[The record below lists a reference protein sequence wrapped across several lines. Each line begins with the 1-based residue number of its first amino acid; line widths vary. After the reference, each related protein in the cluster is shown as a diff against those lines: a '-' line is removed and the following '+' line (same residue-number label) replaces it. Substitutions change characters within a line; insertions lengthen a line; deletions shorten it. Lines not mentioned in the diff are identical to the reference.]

1 MRPLFFSLRK
11 INLFHCGGRALF
23 SNPVKYR
30 TVPKTTN
37 ANWERLC
44 KVIEHSGLSVNA
56 FARAVGLS
64 CGETL
69 YQIRRGNNGISPTVA
84 TRIHQKSPDFSLAWL
99 MFGCGEPMPEISGS
113 VARIPVYRT
122 LPERLFRGEP
132 DDRLIL
138 SAASSHGAEFAVP
151 YADDLLNP
159 FLRNSLL
166 LLRQQK
172 GAILYGNIHLVETGH
187 FRLFRIL
194 QPAPDQSVRLTVL
207 PGAALS
213 ALPGTTLPGSALS
226 EASLPGSAL
235 SGSAGLN
242 GQNGRA
248 GLNELA
254 GLTGRVPAENPFAD
268 IVVSRSSIV
277 SLWLVCGAVCDLCR

>member
-1 MRPLFFSLRK
+1 MEAP
-11 INLFHCGGRALF
+11 
-23 SNPVKYR
+23 
-30 TVPKTTN
+30 TN

-56 FARAVGLS
+56 FARAIGLS

-69 YQIRRGNNGISPTVA
+69 YQIRRGNNGISPNVA
-84 TRIHQKSPDFSLAWL
+84 KRIHQKYPAFSLAWL
-99 MFGCGEPMPEISGS
+99 MFGCGESLSEISGS

-132 DDRLIL
+132 DDCLIL

-159 FLRNSLL
+159 FLRNSVL
-166 LLRQQK
+166 LLREQK
-172 GAILYGNIHLVETGH
+172 GSILYGNIHLVETEH

-194 QPAPDQSVRLTVL
+194 QTAPNQSVRLTVL
-207 PGAALS
+207 PGS
-213 ALPGTTLPGSALS
+213 ALPGAT
-226 EASLPGSAL
+226 L

-242 GQNGRA
+242 GHGFI
-248 GLNELA
+248 
-254 GLTGRVPAENPFAD
+254 ENPFAD
-268 IVVSRSSIV
+268 IVVPRSSIL

>member
-1 MRPLFFSLRK
+1 MNEP
-11 INLFHCGGRALF
+11 
-23 SNPVKYR
+23 
-30 TVPKTTN
+30 TN

-56 FARAVGLS
+56 FARAIGLS

-69 YQIRRGNNGISPTVA
+69 YQIRRGNNGISPNVA
-84 TRIHQKSPDFSLAWL
+84 KRIHQKYPAFSLAWL
-99 MFGCGEPMPEISGS
+99 MFGCGEPVSEISGS
-113 VARIPVYRT
+113 GSGSVVRIPVYRT

-132 DDRLIL
+132 DDCLIL
-138 SAASSHGAEFAVP
+138 SAAASHGAECAVA

-159 FLRNSLL
+159 FLRSSLL

-172 GAILYGNIHLVETGH
+172 GAILYGNIYLVETEH

-194 QPAPDQSVRLTVL
+194 QPAPDRSVRLTVL
-207 PGAALS
+207 PG
-213 ALPGTTLPGSALS
+213 TD
-226 EASLPGSAL
+226 L

-254 GLTGRVPAENPFAD
+254 GLTGRVSAENPFAD
-268 IVVSRSSIV
+268 IVVPRSSIL
-277 SLWLVCGAVCDLCR
+277 SLWLVCGAVCNLCR

>member
-1 MRPLFFSLRK
+1 MKAP
-11 INLFHCGGRALF
+11 
-23 SNPVKYR
+23 
-30 TVPKTTN
+30 TN

-56 FARAVGLS
+56 FARAIGLS

-69 YQIRRGNNGISPTVA
+69 YQIRRGNNGISPNVA
-84 TRIHQKSPDFSLAWL
+84 KRIHQKYPGFSLAWL
-99 MFGCGEPMPEISGS
+99 MFGCGESLSEVSGS

-122 LPERLFRGEP
+122 LPECLFRGEP
-132 DDRLIL
+132 DDCLIL

-166 LLRQQK
+166 LLREQK
-172 GAILYGNIHLVETGH
+172 GAILYGKIYLVETGY

-194 QPAPDQSVRLTVL
+194 QPAPDRSVRLTVL
-207 PGAALS
+207 PGTTLP
-213 ALPGTTLPGSALS
+213 ALPGV
-226 EASLPGSAL
+226 AL

-268 IVVSRSSIV
+268 IVIPRNSIV

>member
-1 MRPLFFSLRK
+1 MKAP
-11 INLFHCGGRALF
+11 
-23 SNPVKYR
+23 
-30 TVPKTTN
+30 TN

-56 FARAVGLS
+56 FARAIGLS

-69 YQIRRGNNGISPTVA
+69 YQIRRGNNGISPNVA
-84 TRIHQKSPDFSLAWL
+84 KRIHQKYPGFSLAWL
-99 MFGCGEPMPEISGS
+99 MFGCGESLSEVSGSGS
-113 VARIPVYRT
+113 VTRIPVYRT

-132 DDRLIL
+132 DDCLIL
-138 SAASSHGAEFAVP
+138 SAVSAAGAEFAVP

-166 LLRQQK
+166 LLREQK

-194 QPAPDQSVRLTVL
+194 QPAPDRSVRLTVL
-207 PGAALS
+207 PG
-213 ALPGTTLPGSALS
+213 TD
-226 EASLPGSAL
+226 L

-268 IVVSRSSIV
+268 IVVPRSSIL
-277 SLWLVCGAVCDLCR
+277 SLWLVCGAVCNLCR

>member
-1 MRPLFFSLRK
+1 MNEP
-11 INLFHCGGRALF
+11 
-23 SNPVKYR
+23 
-30 TVPKTTN
+30 TN

-44 KVIEHSGLSVNA
+44 KVIEYSGLSVNA
-56 FARAVGLS
+56 FARAIGLS

-69 YQIRRGNNGISPTVA
+69 YQIRRGNNGISPNVA
-84 TRIHQKSPDFSLAWL
+84 KRIHQKYPDFSLAWL
-99 MFGCGEPMPEISGS
+99 MFGCGESLSEVSGS

-132 DDRLIL
+132 DNCLIL
-138 SAASSHGAEFAVP
+138 SAASAVGAECAVP

-166 LLRQQK
+166 LLREQK
-172 GAILYGNIHLVETGH
+172 GAILYGNIHLVETEH

-194 QPAPDQSVRLTVL
+194 QPAPDRSVRLTILPGTALPAL
-207 PGAALS
+207 PGAAL
-213 ALPGTTLPGSALS
+213 P
-226 EASLPGSAL
+226 
-235 SGSAGLN
+235 GSAGLN

-268 IVVSRSSIV
+268 IVVPRSSIL

>member
-1 MRPLFFSLRK
+1 MEAP
-11 INLFHCGGRALF
+11 
-23 SNPVKYR
+23 
-30 TVPKTTN
+30 TN

-56 FARAVGLS
+56 FARAIGLS

-69 YQIRRGNNGISPTVA
+69 YQIRRGNNGISPNVA
-84 TRIHQKSPDFSLAWL
+84 KRIHQKYPAFSLAWL
-99 MFGCGEPMPEISGS
+99 MFGCGESLSEISGS

-132 DDRLIL
+132 DDCLIL

-166 LLRQQK
+166 LLREQK
-172 GAILYGNIHLVETGH
+172 GSILYGNIHLVETEH

-194 QPAPDQSVRLTVL
+194 QPAPDRSVRLTVL
-207 PGAALS
+207 PGVAW
-213 ALPGTTLPGSALS
+213 P
-226 EASLPGSAL
+226 
-235 SGSAGLN
+235 GSAGLN

-254 GLTGRVPAENPFAD
+254 GLTGRVPAQNPFAD
-268 IVVSRSSIV
+268 IVVPRSSIV
-277 SLWLVCGAVCDLCR
+277 SLWLVCGAVCNLCR

>member
-1 MRPLFFSLRK
+1 MNEP
-11 INLFHCGGRALF
+11 
-23 SNPVKYR
+23 
-30 TVPKTTN
+30 TN

-56 FARAVGLS
+56 FARAIGLS

-69 YQIRRGNNGISPTVA
+69 YQIRRGNNGISPNVA
-84 TRIHQKSPDFSLAWL
+84 KRIHEKYPGFSLAWL
-99 MFGCGEPMPEISGS
+99 MFGCGEPVSEVSGS
-113 VARIPVYRT
+113 AVRIPVYRT
-122 LPERLFRGEP
+122 LPPHLFRGKP
-132 DDRLIL
+132 DDCLIL
-138 SAASSHGAEFAVP
+138 SAASSHGAECAVP

-172 GAILYGNIHLVETGH
+172 GAILYGNIHLIETGH

-194 QPAPDQSVRLTVL
+194 QPAPDQAVRLTVL
-207 PGAALS
+207 PGSALS
-213 ALPGTTLPGSALS
+213 ALPETTLPALFGT
-226 EASLPGSAL
+226 SLPGSAL
-235 SGSAGLN
+235 SRATLPSSALPGAAGLN

-248 GLNELA
+248 RLNELA

-268 IVVSRSSIV
+268 IVVPRSSIL
-277 SLWLVCGAVCDLCR
+277 SLWLVCGAVCNLCR

>member
-1 MRPLFFSLRK
+1 MGLTPRLLFSPCTRPIYFFATES
-11 INLFHCGGRALF
+11 RALF

-30 TVPKTTN
+30 AVNEPTN

-56 FARAVGLS
+56 FARAIGLS

-69 YQIRRGNNGISPTVA
+69 YQIRRGNNGISPNVA
-84 TRIHQKSPDFSLAWL
+84 KRIHQKYPAFSLAWL
-99 MFGCGEPMPEISGS
+99 MFGCGEPVSEVSGS

-132 DDRLIL
+132 DDCLIL

-151 YADDLLNP
+151 YADDLLNL
-159 FLRNSLL
+159 FLRSSLL
-166 LLRQQK
+166 LLREQK
-172 GAILYGNIHLVETGH
+172 GAILYGNIHLVETEH

-194 QPAPDQSVRLTVL
+194 QPAPGQSVRLTVL
-207 PGAALS
+207 PGTALS

-226 EASLPGSAL
+226 ALSGSAL
-235 SGSAGLN
+235 SGSVLPGAV
-242 GQNGRA
+242 

-268 IVVSRSSIV
+268 IVVPRSSIL
-277 SLWLVCGAVCDLCR
+277 SLWLVCGAVCNLCR

>member
-1 MRPLFFSLRK
+1 MEEP
-11 INLFHCGGRALF
+11 
-23 SNPVKYR
+23 
-30 TVPKTTN
+30 TN

-44 KVIEHSGLSVNA
+44 KVIEHSGLSVYA
-56 FARAVGLS
+56 FARAIGLS

-69 YQIRRGNNGISPTVA
+69 YQIRRGNNGISPNVA
-84 TRIHQKSPDFSLAWL
+84 KRIHQKYPGFSLAWL
-99 MFGCGEPMPEISGS
+99 MFGCGESLSEISGS
-113 VARIPVYRT
+113 AARISVYRT

-132 DDRLIL
+132 DDCLIL

-172 GAILYGNIHLVETGH
+172 GAILYGNIYLVETGH

-194 QPAPDQSVRLTVL
+194 QPAPDRSVCLTVL
-207 PGAALS
+207 PGAALPALPAS
-213 ALPGTTLPGSALS
+213 ALPGSTLPGA
-226 EASLPGSAL
+226 
-235 SGSAGLN
+235 
-242 GQNGRA
+242 
-248 GLNELA
+248 A

-268 IVVSRSSIV
+268 IVVPRSSIL

>member
-1 MRPLFFSLRK
+1 MKAP
-11 INLFHCGGRALF
+11 
-23 SNPVKYR
+23 
-30 TVPKTTN
+30 TN
-37 ANWERLC
+37 ANWEWLC

-56 FARAVGLS
+56 FARAIGLS

-69 YQIRRGNNGISPTVA
+69 YQIRRGNNGISPNVA
-84 TRIHQKSPDFSLAWL
+84 KRIHQKYPGFSLAWL
-99 MFGCGEPMPEISGS
+99 MFGCGEPVSEVSDSGSGSGSGS
-113 VARIPVYRT
+113 VSRIPVYRT

-132 DDRLIL
+132 DDCLIL

-166 LLRQQK
+166 LLREQK
-172 GAILYGNIHLVETGH
+172 GVILYGNIHLVETEH

-194 QPAPDQSVRLTVL
+194 QPAPDRSVRLTVL
-207 PGAALS
+207 PGS
-213 ALPGTTLPGSALS
+213 ALPGATLPGSALPGG
-226 EASLPGSAL
+226 ALPGSAL
-235 SGSAGLN
+235 SDST

-268 IVVSRSSIV
+268 IVVPRSSIL

>member
-1 MRPLFFSLRK
+1 M
-11 INLFHCGGRALF
+11 
-23 SNPVKYR
+23 
-30 TVPKTTN
+30 
-37 ANWERLC
+37 
-44 KVIEHSGLSVNA
+44 IEHSGLSVNA
-56 FARAVGLS
+56 FARAIGLS

-69 YQIRRGNNGISPTVA
+69 YQIRRGNNGISPNVA
-84 TRIHQKSPDFSLAWL
+84 KRIHQKYPGFSLAWL
-99 MFGCGEPMPEISGS
+99 MFGCGESLSEVSGSGS
-113 VARIPVYRT
+113 VTRIPVYRT

-132 DDRLIL
+132 DDCLIL
-138 SAASSHGAEFAVP
+138 SAVSAAGAEFAVP

-166 LLRQQK
+166 LLREQK

-194 QPAPDQSVRLTVL
+194 QPAPDRSVRLTVL
-207 PGAALS
+207 PG
-213 ALPGTTLPGSALS
+213 TD
-226 EASLPGSAL
+226 L

-268 IVVSRSSIV
+268 IVVPRSSIL
-277 SLWLVCGAVCDLCR
+277 SLWLVCGAVCNLCR

>member
-1 MRPLFFSLRK
+1 MGLTPRLLFSPCTRPIYFFATES
-11 INLFHCGGRALF
+11 RALF

-30 TVPKTTN
+30 AVKAPTN

-56 FARAVGLS
+56 FARAIGLS

-69 YQIRRGNNGISPTVA
+69 YQIRRGNNGISPNVA
-84 TRIHQKSPDFSLAWL
+84 KRIHQKYPDFSLAWL
-99 MFGCGEPMPEISGS
+99 MFGCGEPVSEVSGS

-132 DDRLIL
+132 DDCLIL

-172 GAILYGNIHLVETGH
+172 GAILYGNIHLVETEH

-194 QPAPDQSVRLTVL
+194 QPAPGQSVRLTVL
-207 PGAALS
+207 PGS
-213 ALPGTTLPGSALS
+213 ALPGATLSD
-226 EASLPGSAL
+226 
-235 SGSAGLN
+235 SAGLN

-248 GLNELA
+248 GLNEFR
-254 GLTGRVPAENPFAD
+254 RVPAENPFAD
-268 IVVSRSSIV
+268 IVVPRSSIL
-277 SLWLVCGAVCDLCR
+277 SLWLVCGAVCNLCR

>member
-1 MRPLFFSLRK
+1 MK
-11 INLFHCGGRALF
+11 E
-23 SNPVKYR
+23 
-30 TVPKTTN
+30 TTN

-56 FARAVGLS
+56 FARAIGLS

-69 YQIRRGNNGISPTVA
+69 YQIRRGNNGISSNVA
-84 TRIHQKSPDFSLAWL
+84 KRIHEKYPDFSLAWL
-99 MFGCGEPMPEISGS
+99 MFGCGESLSEVSGSGS
-113 VARIPVYRT
+113 VSRIPVYRT

-138 SAASSHGAEFAVP
+138 SAASALGAEFAVP

-172 GAILYGNIHLVETGH
+172 GAILYGNIYLIETGH

-207 PGAALS
+207 PGTA
-213 ALPGTTLPGSALS
+213 
-226 EASLPGSAL
+226 LPGSAL
-235 SGSAGLN
+235 SGSALSGSALSGAAERNGLDGQTRLTGLN
-242 GQNGRA
+242 GLNEQNGH
-248 GLNELA
+248 G
-254 GLTGRVPAENPFAD
+254 PAENPFAD
-268 IVVSRSSIV
+268 LIVPFRSIL

>member
-1 MRPLFFSLRK
+1 MNEP
-11 INLFHCGGRALF
+11 
-23 SNPVKYR
+23 
-30 TVPKTTN
+30 TN

-56 FARAVGLS
+56 FARAIGLS

-69 YQIRRGNNGISPTVA
+69 YQIRRGNNGISPNVA
-84 TRIHQKSPDFSLAWL
+84 KRIHQKYPDFSLAWL
-99 MFGCGEPMPEISGS
+99 MFGCGESLSEVSGS

-132 DDRLIL
+132 DDCLIL
-138 SAASSHGAEFAVP
+138 SAASAAGAEFAVP

-166 LLRQQK
+166 LLREQK
-172 GAILYGNIHLVETGH
+172 GAILYGNIYLVETEH

-194 QPAPDQSVRLTVL
+194 QPAPDRSVRLAVLPGTALPALPASAL
-207 PGAALS
+207 PGAAL
-213 ALPGTTLPGSALS
+213 PGSTLRGA
-226 EASLPGSAL
+226 
-235 SGSAGLN
+235 
-242 GQNGRA
+242 
-248 GLNELA
+248 A
-254 GLTGRVPAENPFAD
+254 GLTGRVPAENTFAD
-268 IVVSRSSIV
+268 LVIPRSSIL

>member
-1 MRPLFFSLRK
+1 MNEP
-11 INLFHCGGRALF
+11 
-23 SNPVKYR
+23 
-30 TVPKTTN
+30 TN

-56 FARAVGLS
+56 FARAIGLS

-69 YQIRRGNNGISPTVA
+69 YQIRRGNNGISPNVA
-84 TRIHQKSPDFSLAWL
+84 KRIHQKYPGFSLAWL
-99 MFGCGEPMPEISGS
+99 MFGCGESLSEVSGSGS
-113 VARIPVYRT
+113 VTRIPVYRT

-132 DDRLIL
+132 DDCLIL
-138 SAASSHGAEFAVP
+138 SAVSAAGAEFAVP

-166 LLRQQK
+166 LLREQK
-172 GAILYGNIHLVETGH
+172 GAILYGNIHLVETEH

-194 QPAPDQSVRLTVL
+194 QPAPDRSVRLTVL
-207 PGAALS
+207 PG
-213 ALPGTTLPGSALS
+213 TD
-226 EASLPGSAL
+226 L

-254 GLTGRVPAENPFAD
+254 GLTGRVSAENPFAD
-268 IVVSRSSIV
+268 IVVPRSSIL
-277 SLWLVCGAVCDLCR
+277 SLWLVCGAVCNLCR

>member
-1 MRPLFFSLRK
+1 MNEP
-11 INLFHCGGRALF
+11 
-23 SNPVKYR
+23 
-30 TVPKTTN
+30 TN

-56 FARAVGLS
+56 FARAIGLS

-69 YQIRRGNNGISPTVA
+69 YQIRRGNNGISPNVA
-84 TRIHQKSPDFSLAWL
+84 KRIHQKYPAFSLAWL
-99 MFGCGEPMPEISGS
+99 MFGCGEPVSEVSGS

-132 DDRLIL
+132 DDCLIL
-138 SAASSHGAEFAVP
+138 SAASSHGAECAVP

-166 LLRQQK
+166 LLREQK
-172 GAILYGNIHLVETGH
+172 GAILYGNIHLIETGH

-194 QPAPDQSVRLTVL
+194 QPAPDRSVRLTVL
-207 PGAALS
+207 PGTALP
-213 ALPGTTLPGSALS
+213 ALPGV
-226 EASLPGSAL
+226 AL

-248 GLNELA
+248 GLSELA

-268 IVVSRSSIV
+268 IVVPRSSIL

>member
-1 MRPLFFSLRK
+1 MKAP
-11 INLFHCGGRALF
+11 
-23 SNPVKYR
+23 
-30 TVPKTTN
+30 TN

-56 FARAVGLS
+56 FARAIGLS

-69 YQIRRGNNGISPTVA
+69 YQIRRGNNGISPNVA
-84 TRIHQKSPDFSLAWL
+84 KRIHQKYPGFSLAWL
-99 MFGCGEPMPEISGS
+99 MFGCGEPVSEISGS

-132 DDRLIL
+132 DDCLIL
-138 SAASSHGAEFAVP
+138 SAAASHGAEFAVP

-207 PGAALS
+207 
-213 ALPGTTLPGSALS
+213 
-226 EASLPGSAL
+226 
-235 SGSAGLN
+235 SGSAGLT

-248 GLNELA
+248 RLNELA

-268 IVVSRSSIV
+268 IVVPCSSIV

>member
-1 MRPLFFSLRK
+1 
-11 INLFHCGGRALF
+11 
-23 SNPVKYR
+23 VKA
-30 TVPKTTN
+30 PTN

-56 FARAVGLS
+56 FARAIGLS

-69 YQIRRGNNGISPTVA
+69 YQIRRGNNGISPNVA
-84 TRIHQKSPDFSLAWL
+84 KRIHQKYPGFSLAWL
-99 MFGCGEPMPEISGS
+99 MFGCGESLSEVSGSGS
-113 VARIPVYRT
+113 VTRIPVYRT

-132 DDRLIL
+132 DDCLIL
-138 SAASSHGAEFAVP
+138 SAVSAAGAEFAVP

-166 LLRQQK
+166 LLREQK

-194 QPAPDQSVRLTVL
+194 QPAPDRSVRLTVL
-207 PGAALS
+207 PG
-213 ALPGTTLPGSALS
+213 TD
-226 EASLPGSAL
+226 L

-268 IVVSRSSIV
+268 IVVPRSSIL
-277 SLWLVCGAVCDLCR
+277 SLWLVCGAVCNLCR

>member
-1 MRPLFFSLRK
+1 MGLTPRLLFSPCTRPIYFFATES
-11 INLFHCGGRALF
+11 RALF

-56 FARAVGLS
+56 FARAIGLS

-69 YQIRRGNNGISPTVA
+69 YQIRRGNNGISPSVA
-84 TRIHQKSPDFSLAWL
+84 KRIHEKYPDFSLAWL
-99 MFGCGEPMPEISGS
+99 MFGCGESLSEVSGSGPDS

-132 DDRLIL
+132 DDFLIL
-138 SAASSHGAEFAVP
+138 SAASAAGAEFAVP

-194 QPAPDQSVRLTVL
+194 QPAPDLSVRLTVL
-207 PGAALS
+207 PGTALPGS
-213 ALPGTTLPGSALS
+213 ALPGATLPGSALS

-235 SGSAGLN
+235 SGSAGL
-242 GQNGRA
+242 
-248 GLNELA
+248 
-254 GLTGRVPAENPFAD
+254 TGHVPAENPFAD
-268 IVVSRSSIV
+268 IVVPRSSIV